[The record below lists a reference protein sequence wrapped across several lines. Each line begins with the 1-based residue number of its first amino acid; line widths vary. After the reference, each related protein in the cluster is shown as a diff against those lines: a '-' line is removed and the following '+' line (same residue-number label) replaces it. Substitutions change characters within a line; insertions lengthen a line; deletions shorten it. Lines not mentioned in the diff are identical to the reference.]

1 LTERPCVTAT
11 NDDTTKSDAEDRLM
25 LRSLAA
31 LALTVVIAACGT
43 PVGLR
48 TQPGPISA
56 CMDALATGTLVAS
69 SRSGLAISASDG
81 AIVEVEWPFEY
92 TAQRDAVGLIL
103 IDSTGQI
110 VAREGQLIQMGGGTG
125 ADGVFH
131 ACPGSISVVAAPN

>member
-1 LTERPCVTAT
+1 M
-11 NDDTTKSDAEDRLM
+11 S
-25 LRSLAA
+25 RSLAA
-31 LALTVVIAACGT
+31 VALALVVAACGA

-69 SRSGLAISASDG
+69 SRSGLAISAGDG
-81 AIVEVEWPFEY
+81 EVAEVEWPFEY

-103 IDSTGQI
+103 IDSAGQI

-131 ACPGSISVVAAPN
+131 ACPGSISVVPTPN